1 MEAYKVLSKQATR
14 QKYDHDISDAPY
26 RTHYAYNR
34 RERSSN
40 SDYENWKQQMNNM
53 NTRQG

>member
-14 QKYDHDISDAPY
+14 KMYDHDISDAPY
-26 RTHYAYNR
+26 GPQYAYHR

-53 NTRQG
+53 NTRQE